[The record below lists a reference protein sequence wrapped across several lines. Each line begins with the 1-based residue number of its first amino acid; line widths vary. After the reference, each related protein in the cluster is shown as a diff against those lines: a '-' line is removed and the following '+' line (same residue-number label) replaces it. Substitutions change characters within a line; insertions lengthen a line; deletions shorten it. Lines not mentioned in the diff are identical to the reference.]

1 MQFMK
6 GDNSPSIRKD
16 DLLNMKIDLPTIE
29 EQQEIVNILDNL
41 LAKYNKIKNLEQQLE
56 KIELLKKAILAK
68 AFRGEL
74 GTNNPDE
81 ESAENLLKEIL
92 AEK

>member
-41 LAKYNKIKNLEQQLE
+41 LAKYNKIKNLE
-56 KIELLKKAILAK
+56 
-68 AFRGEL
+68 
-74 GTNNPDE
+74 
-81 ESAENLLKEIL
+81 
-92 AEK
+92 